1 MLSPRQAVHCLL
13 SKVSLLPSLTD
24 LFLKATQSLPDAVAG
39 AVLSVKVL
47 ADEAGRCRG
56 VGFVNYRDAQAALEA
71 IQTLNGSRTGDKL
84 LHVSLQTSRMH

>member
-1 MLSPRQAVHCLL
+1 MLSPGQAVHCLFHIHSSEPASL
-13 SKVSLLPSLTD
+13 SST
-24 LFLKATQSLPDAVAG
+24 ADAVAG

-71 IQTLNGSRTGDKL
+71 IQSLNGSRTGDKL